1 MRKRRFGWSCS
12 LISEI
17 EKTRV
22 LGPGILIH
30 EGDGRLTNVEIEKM
44 GLRCPITLISEITK
58 MGMRKP
64 SPPIHE
70 IRNDTDVIKLH
81 VLSFSWDMDRAEEG

>member
-1 MRKRRFGWSCS
+1 MKNAAGGRGS
-12 LISEI
+12 
-17 EKTRV
+17 
-22 LGPGILIH
+22 LIH
-30 EGDGRLTNVEIEKM
+30 EGDSRLNYAEIEKM

-64 SPPIHE
+64 SPPINE
-70 IRNDTDVIKLH
+70 IQNDTDVVKFH

>member
-1 MRKRRFGWSCS
+1 MLK
-12 LISEI
+12 L
-17 EKTRV
+17 K
-22 LGPGILIH
+22 
-30 EGDGRLTNVEIEKM
+30 KM

-58 MGMRKP
+58 KGMRKL

-70 IRNDTDVIKLH
+70 IRYDTDVIEFH

>member
-1 MRKRRFGWSCS
+1 MRKTLLGRPGN
-12 LISEI
+12 LI
-17 EKTRV
+17 R
-22 LGPGILIH
+22 
-30 EGDGRLTNVEIEKM
+30 EGDSRLTDAEMKKM

-64 SPPIHE
+64 SPPINE
-70 IRNDTDVIKLH
+70 IRNDTDVVKFH